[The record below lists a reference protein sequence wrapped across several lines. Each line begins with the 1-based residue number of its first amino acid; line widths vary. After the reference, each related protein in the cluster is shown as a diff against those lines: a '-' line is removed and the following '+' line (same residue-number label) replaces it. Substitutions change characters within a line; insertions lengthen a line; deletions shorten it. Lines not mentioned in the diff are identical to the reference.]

1 MLANGGLSVE
11 RHDDH
16 FGVRTPDAEWI
27 QSVAERGWVAVTR
40 DRRIRYKTN
49 EREAVI
55 ENGLR
60 LLVLSGVAP
69 VSDLAENFVR
79 TIAEI
84 ERLLDTHPGPWIAK
98 VHRPAP
104 AELQRNPVAHGR
116 VERWYPKP

>member
-1 MLANGGLSVE
+1 MLADGGLSVE

-16 FGVRTPDAEWI
+16 FGVTTPDAEWI
-27 QSVAERGWVAVTR
+27 QAVAEQGWVAVTR
-40 DRRIRYKTN
+40 DQRIRYKTN

-55 ENGLR
+55 ASGLR
-60 LLVLSGVAP
+60 LLVLTGVAP

-79 TIAEI
+79 TITGI
-84 ERLLDTHPGPWIAK
+84 ERFLDTHPGPWIAK

-104 AELQRNPVAHGR
+104 AELRRNPAALGR